1 MVNLPNIE
9 DENQKV
15 LRGLLEKKDCELYLN
30 FDKKQFKLVSKRR
43 KCILYQNNSIHINR
57 RYYFDRIDK
66 KI

>member
-30 FDKKQFKLVSKRR
+30 FDKKQFKLVSKR
-43 KCILYQNNSIHINR
+43 
-57 RYYFDRIDK
+57 K
-66 KI
+66 K